1 LEESLDVMFDH
12 LPRPFAYS
20 NDHLYDVLLKMST
33 EKLSVLPV
41 LNEQEEYQGCISI
54 YQVMGVMSD
63 FGSLKEHGGILILE
77 VNAVDYSMVQ
87 IAQIIESNSAKILS
101 SYITA
106 TDESTIIEVTL
117 KINQSNLSRIIQTF
131 ERYDYVVKAAYQ
143 DKDAEDD
150 LRGRFDTLMN
160 FLKF

>member
-1 LEESLDVMFDH
+1 
-12 LPRPFAYS
+12 
-20 NDHLYDVLLKMST
+20 
-33 EKLSVLPV
+33 
-41 LNEQEEYQGCISI
+41 
-54 YQVMGVMSD
+54 
-63 FGSLKEHGGILILE
+63 
-77 VNAVDYSMVQ
+77 
-87 IAQIIESNSAKILS
+87 
-101 SYITA
+101 
-106 TDESTIIEVTL
+106 L

>member
-1 LEESLDVMFDH
+1 
-12 LPRPFAYS
+12 
-20 NDHLYDVLLKMST
+20 
-33 EKLSVLPV
+33 
-41 LNEQEEYQGCISI
+41 
-54 YQVMGVMSD
+54 MGVMSD

-143 DKDAEDD
+143 DKNAEDD